1 MNADQKKAEKKAK
14 KDVEKL
20 DAEIKM
26 ASDSEEFDEVLLS
39 IMSNSNHKAAKE
51 VMIQRQLYDTLSERL
66 SKMTDEEQVD
76 VETTDE
82 KLEAQ
87 TQKIEELKQELD
99 GIEYEKEED
108 DPVIDDWISK
118 DMNSIEKLVRES
130 VKERGMEE
138 KELIWLRLHNV
149 GRIALGKNNPLM
161 WSVLELTIFP
171 FKTPFTNR

>member
-1 MNADQKKAEKKAK
+1 
-14 KDVEKL
+14 
-20 DAEIKM
+20 
-26 ASDSEEFDEVLLS
+26 
-39 IMSNSNHKAAKE
+39 
-51 VMIQRQLYDTLSERL
+51 
-66 SKMTDEEQVD
+66 MTDEEQVD

-87 TQKIEELKQELD
+87 TQKIEELNQELD

-138 KELIWLRLHNV
+138 KELI
-149 GRIALGKNNPLM
+149 
-161 WSVLELTIFP
+161 
-171 FKTPFTNR
+171 